1 MKIMSVDIGDARTG
15 IAICDKTEFLAS
27 PVGVIYERNKERLV
41 EKIAAAA
48 AEQKAEMIVVGLPLN
63 MDGTKGDKA
72 LLCEEM
78 AEKIAE
84 KTSLPVHLWDE
95 RRSTVE
101 AHNILTDS
109 GVFGKKRK
117 GTVDAVAATLILE
130 GFLAFRKNN
139 K

>member
-1 MKIMSVDIGDARTG
+1 MINVKEHSCERKSAMSRNHKIY
-15 IAICDKTEFLAS
+15 IATIS
-27 PVGVIYERNKERLV
+27 
-41 EKIAAAA
+41 EK
-48 AEQKAEMIVVGLPLN
+48 
-63 MDGTKGDKA
+63 
-72 LLCEEM
+72 CEEM

>member
-1 MKIMSVDIGDARTG
+1 MKIMAFDIGDARTG
-15 IAICDKTEFLAS
+15 VAVCDKTEFLAS
-27 PVGVIYERNKERLV
+27 PVGVIYERNKERLL
-41 EKIAAAA
+41 EKM
-48 AEQKAEMIVVGLPLN
+48 AEETEKQSAEMIVVGLPLN
-63 MDGTKGDKA
+63 MDGTKGEKA

-78 AEKIAE
+78 AEKIGE
-84 KTSLPVHLWDE
+84 KTSLPVVLWDE

-130 GFLAFRKNN
+130 GYIAFRKNN